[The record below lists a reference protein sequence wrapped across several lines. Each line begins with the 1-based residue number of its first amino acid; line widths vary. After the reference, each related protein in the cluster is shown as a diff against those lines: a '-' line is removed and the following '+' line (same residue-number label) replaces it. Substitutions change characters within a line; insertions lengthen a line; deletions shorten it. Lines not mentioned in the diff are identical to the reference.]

1 MLSQFN
7 LDSSVLKGEAVKC
20 VRLAKV
26 IASPLR
32 GKAERS
38 SDKGGISKQNINF
51 CNNKTR
57 L

>member
-7 LDSSVLKGEAVKC
+7 LDSSALKGEAVKC
-20 VRLAKV
+20 VKLAKV

-32 GKAERS
+32 GEAERS
-38 SDKGGISKQNINF
+38 SDKGGIFKRNVNF
-51 CNNKTR
+51 CNNKAR

>member
-1 MLSQFN
+1 MLSQFD
-7 LDSSVLKGEAVKC
+7 LDNSALKGEAVKC

-32 GKAERS
+32 GEAERS
-38 SDKGGISKQNINF
+38 SDKGGISKQNVNF